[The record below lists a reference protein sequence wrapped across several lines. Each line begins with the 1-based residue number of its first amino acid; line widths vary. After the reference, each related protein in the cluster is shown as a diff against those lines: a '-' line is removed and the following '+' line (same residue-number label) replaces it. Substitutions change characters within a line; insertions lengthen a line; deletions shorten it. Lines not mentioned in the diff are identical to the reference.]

1 MYVGKTEDGSHLL
14 VSVNRPSLRLSM
26 LVLFQRSAQYLRT
39 DLPIRFAHRID
50 DFRNLPFVVACNP
63 LLLEL
68 VRTNTQSPPLTLLSI
83 LVQHERFIKIFHTL
97 HSFPPVSDR
106 YRVRRTRSITLP
118 LKIKTLDQEKA
129 FTELLQNTLNCS
141 SDTLPLL
148 AEGFRESKR
157 HIKVRPLFAAHT
169 SSTAL
174 FALSIIVARNART
187 KFSRSRAHISI
198 GHQNAD

>member
-1 MYVGKTEDGSHLL
+1 MMYVGKTEDGSHLL
-14 VSVNRPSLRLSM
+14 VSRSPIALRLSI
-26 LVLFQRSAQYLRT
+26 LVLLQRSAQYLRK

-68 VRTNTQSPPLTLLSI
+68 VRTHIAAAHAQLDSRSARAIHQNLPHAS
-83 LVQHERFIKIFHTL
+83 LVSAGKRSLRARCT
-97 HSFPPVSDR
+97 
-106 YRVRRTRSITLP
+106 RTITCL

-129 FTELLQNTLNCS
+129 FTELLENTLNCS

-157 HIKVRPLFAAHT
+157 HIKVSTSLAARHRT
-169 SSTAL
+169 HRCLSLSLSS
-174 FALSIIVARNART
+174 
-187 KFSRSRAHISI
+187 
-198 GHQNAD
+198 